1 MERTALAR
9 SFALLDPG
17 LVHPAWIQLKNP
29 RCERLLELVPT
40 NVHKLEAYAGIGEVV
55 AAGAAAAVVYVG
67 RAP

>member
-29 RCERLLELVPT
+29 RCERLLELVPQT
-40 NVHKLEAYAGIGEVV
+40 FTSSRPTQELA
-55 AAGAAAAVVYVG
+55 
-67 RAP
+67 RWSPPAPPRR